1 MEISMEFKINS
12 YLRVSRD
19 TSTSAEGRCI
29 GLATSSSGYTQ
40 YMTIA
45 DAQELVRAIQTLCGD
60 GLEELKNPPKVGR
73 IPLAI
78 PGQPDPSRDSH
89 SAWDA

>member
-1 MEISMEFKINS
+1 
-12 YLRVSRD
+12 
-19 TSTSAEGRCI
+19 
-29 GLATSSSGYTQ
+29 
-40 YMTIA
+40 MTIA